1 MKQQSKRYRPLML
14 WHLDETHSANR
25 KSEKNVGCTGREQG
39 AKNQRRQPCSKGKY
53 AGTIG
58 EKRKKSYIPFYKYI
72 KQHDSFRNKRKF
84 NRRRKDHADDEGI
97 HRSIR
102 SKILCKN
109 SSKEK
114 KISMVILLQAVQE
127 GRALHTELPTAA
139 LQKKKRLLVTTLVFS
154 TKKQKALVSS
164 DEVYT
169 MTVFK
174 CNFRRKFPTNNAMPR
189 RRKDHA
195 DDEGI
200 HRSIRSKI
208 LCKNSSKEKKISM
221 VILLQAVQEGRALHT
236 ELPTDLDLNVTLI
249 CMKARKVP
257 FALREKTDAELD
269 KLVEQ
274 GVLEPMNHPTQRKSL
289 AKLDLA
295 QAYQQLTVDD
305 ATADAQTII
314 THRGAF
320 RVKRFKIDATGIHP
334 AKAKVQAIQD
344 APTPKNKQQLQAFL
358 GLLNF
363 YHSFLKD
370 KATVAEQLHR
380 LLDKNAR
387 WIWTSKHEKAFR
399 DVKRLLSSDAVLTHY
414 DGEKPMRCI
423 ATWFGAVLCH
433 KLSSTQEIPI
443 TFYSR
448 TLSTMERNYGQ
459 IDKEALAVIA
469 GVKKFHE
476 YLYGRQFTII
486 TDHKPLFGLFVPK
499 KETPQILSPRM
510 LRWSILLNA
519 YDYTINYRPGKEIA
533 NADALSRLPKQS
545 TENNDSHN
553 PVILSLET
561 IDNSPLHSKDITRIT
576 AKDPI
581 LTRVLS
587 WAWRS
592 WPKSVSDERL
602 KPYVTRQHELSIH
615 NGCLL
620 WGSRVIIPL
629 QARHKI
635 FKELHIGHPGIVRMK
650 ALSRSYVW
658 WPKLDS
664 EIENLVYARNYSS
677 EKTWKPATFVT
688 QTGPPS
694 YQVQT
699 EDGQL
704 WPRHIDQRKSNHRK
718 IKLEKKTVEAIPEE
732 DTAVVTTP
740 REESAAASPSPDIE
754 SVGQQR
760 SSTQMKIYVPVID
773 KICLLQQIGIREEI
787 LDSIELFLFKSS
799 FKSCIANT
807 YSDFSPYNYSL
818 FAYNEKTSSCSK
830 LHAMPEENII
840 VNCSEQLHD
849 LQFYK
854 KIGIR
859 QEILNSIGLFMS
871 AASFKYC
878 IAYSYSD
885 FSPYNYSL
893 FAYDEKAR
901 LCSPLYDLPEENIID
916 NRSEQLYDL
925 QFYKVTHCLPAEGF
939 MYSFE
944 EEVEE
949 NVNKIN
955 AVKLKATAE
964 ICIVERHPFNE
975 NFFLKRTGMLF
986 LQSLEL
992 CLAHCRVVSGR
1003 SKCNA
1008 VLFSGEEKVCLLL
1021 RQNQP
1026 LQSRDVM
1033 RKSASQLFTLNY
1045 CYYNMTESS
1054 QRRDYNGRGNKINLR
1069 IGSMRVQCT
1078 VHEIPLLRKHMKQ
1091 QCLLWKS
1098 KTLRHCIKFCA
1109 RQYRANLC
1117 NAVYFEAEEKT
1128 CLHLLLNASQALHEY
1143 TESKKETIHF
1153 IEKCVEVAERQENQQ
1168 ESAINRIQSDETSI
1182 YSPSRQRCCRTN
1194 NIRAEGFMYSFEE
1207 EVEEN
1212 VNKINA
1218 VKLKATAEICIVERH
1233 PFSENFLLKR
1243 TKMFFL
1249 QSLELCLAHC
1259 RVLSVRGKC
1268 NAVLFSGEE
1277 RVCLLLQ
1284 QNQPLQSRDVMR
1296 KSASQFFTVN
1306 YCDYNMTESSQRRDY
1321 NGRGKKINL
1330 HVESM
1335 RVQCTVHEIPL
1346 LRKHMKHQF
1355 LLWNSINFRYC
1366 IQFCVQQF
1374 QRNLCNAVYFEAEE
1388 KTCLHLLLNASQALH
1403 EYTESRKETIHFI
1416 EKCVEVAERQE
1427 YQQESAIN
1435 RIQSD
1440 ETSLSSPSRPRSS
1453 RTHNVH
1459 EQELDF
1465 FHYVA
1470 AEDVHEQYTKLYEF
1484 FEVCKIQVL
1493 NIGIIRNAFA
1503 IQIRRKIY
1511 SLNRCLHICRRHTSC
1526 MAILYSKLDHQC
1538 KKIFKG
1544 RSGNLILVQDDE
1556 LVLALKECFKVLRNA
1571 DTLFILYNR
1580 PAERKCN
1587 ADPVVYYFKETHEIC
1602 AVEIYKQKNL
1612 TSWEVITISKDVS
1625 NFRRYC
1631 TVNQELW
1638 LICITKEEKT
1648 DRQRMEVPRNQ
1659 PLMYE
1664 RAASRGV
1671 SARQGIKFQSTYLG
1685 APLWREPSYILE
1697 R

>member
-664 EIENLVYARNYSS
+664 EIENLVRTCELCQQSRASPPHAPVHKWESPRIPWSRIHVELAGPIYGKNFLIVVDAFSKWLEVRVLKNTTSESVISCLRQIFSIHGLPDIIVSDNGTQFTSHIFQEYLNKGGIKHITSASFHPSSNGQAERMVRITKEFLKKMTQRDWEYDLANFSFCQHVTPCTTAGKSPAELLMNRRLRTVLDRLQPDVELEDLDKNFEKVRTFQTYDQVYARNYSS

-854 KIGIR
+854 
-859 QEILNSIGLFMS
+859 
-871 AASFKYC
+871 
-878 IAYSYSD
+878 
-885 FSPYNYSL
+885 
-893 FAYDEKAR
+893 
-901 LCSPLYDLPEENIID
+901 
-916 NRSEQLYDL
+916 
-925 QFYKVTHCLPAEGF
+925 VTHCL
-939 MYSFE
+939 
-944 EEVEE
+944 
-949 NVNKIN
+949 
-955 AVKLKATAE
+955 T
-964 ICIVERHPFNE
+964 
-975 NFFLKRTGMLF
+975 
-986 LQSLEL
+986 
-992 CLAHCRVVSGR
+992 
-1003 SKCNA
+1003 
-1008 VLFSGEEKVCLLL
+1008 
-1021 RQNQP
+1021 
-1026 LQSRDVM
+1026 
-1033 RKSASQLFTLNY
+1033 
-1045 CYYNMTESS
+1045 
-1054 QRRDYNGRGNKINLR
+1054 
-1069 IGSMRVQCT
+1069 
-1078 VHEIPLLRKHMKQ
+1078 
-1091 QCLLWKS
+1091 
-1098 KTLRHCIKFCA
+1098 
-1109 RQYRANLC
+1109 
-1117 NAVYFEAEEKT
+1117 
-1128 CLHLLLNASQALHEY
+1128 
-1143 TESKKETIHF
+1143 
-1153 IEKCVEVAERQENQQ
+1153 
-1168 ESAINRIQSDETSI
+1168 
-1182 YSPSRQRCCRTN
+1182 
-1194 NIRAEGFMYSFEE
+1194 AEGFMYSFEE

-1556 LVLALKECFKVLRNA
+1556 LVLALKECFK
-1571 DTLFILYNR
+1571 DR